1 MFLVYR
7 LFQPLLILVLY
18 VFVVFVSIES
28 VSAKT
33 KNIKVSISYKPKVH
47 EQLNVKKF
55 KLNHPIKISKRE
67 IVNHLV
73 SLRYKGLSMGN
84 KEMGVF
90 FPGEI
95 KKLVPILVKAFAG
108 VDSRKV
114 IHIELKGKTG
124 TTVGDAFSFK
134 NYLSWRFES
143 IHGETFFQKNNARG
157 WSIFAWKLMPQKG
170 QLYYKSSENK
180 RIHKN
185 WLVTKL
191 HLPVSKI
198 KDRAI
203 NELSDIFEGGD
214 LNNKMNQEL
223 ERKLRKLKHL
233 YDQGLIEEEEY
244 KVQQK
249 KLFEKLF

>member
-7 LFQPLLILVLY
+7 LFKPLLILVLC
-18 VFVVFVSIES
+18 VLVVFVGIES

-47 EQLNVKKF
+47 GQLNVKKF

-90 FPGEI
+90 FPDEI

-223 ERKLRKLKHL
+223 ERKLRNLKHL

>member
-7 LFQPLLILVLY
+7 LIQPLLILVLY
-18 VFVVFVSIES
+18 VFVVFVGIES

-33 KNIKVSISYKPKVH
+33 RNIKVSISYKPKVH

-90 FPGEI
+90 FPDEI

-203 NELSDIFEGGD
+203 NELSDIFEGGY

-223 ERKLRKLKHL
+223 EKKLRNLKHL